1 MLLIYVL
8 EEREL
13 SPEGVGVPPGGIEIY
28 IWGVEVYLWGGME
41 HHPLPPVNIRWPGK
55 KMNF

>member
-13 SPEGVGVPPGGIEIY
+13 SPGGVGVPPGGVEIY
-28 IWGVEVYLWGGME
+28 IRGVEVYLWGGME
-41 HHPLPPVNIRWPGK
+41 HPPLPPVNIR
-55 KMNF
+55 